1 MKIIC
6 VGWNYANHNTEL
18 NQPLPAEPTI
28 FMKPET
34 AILKDKEPFYIPDFS
49 SEMHYELELVVKI
62 DKMGKNISSKF
73 APRYYS
79 SIGLGIDFT
88 ARDLQRKLQAEGKP
102 WELCKAFDN
111 SAVVGHF
118 VSIADMPFSINEI
131 PFTLK
136 KNDKIVQ
143 NGNSV
148 NMIFDI
154 NSLIEYISKFFTLK
168 TGDLIFTG
176 TPSGVGPV
184 AVDDHLEGFL
194 GEQKLLDC
202 FVK

>member
-18 NQPLPAEPTI
+18 NQPLPTEPTI

-88 ARDLQRKLQAEGKP
+88 ARDLQRKLQSEGKP

-111 SAVVGHF
+111 SAVVGGF
-118 VSIADMPFSINEI
+118 VPVAEMPFPVNEI

-136 KNDKIVQ
+136 QNDKIVQ
-143 NGNSV
+143 NGNSA

-154 NSLIEYISKFFTLK
+154 NSLIEYVSKFFTLK

>member
-111 SAVVGHF
+111 SAVVGNF

-136 KNDKIVQ
+136 KNGEMVQ